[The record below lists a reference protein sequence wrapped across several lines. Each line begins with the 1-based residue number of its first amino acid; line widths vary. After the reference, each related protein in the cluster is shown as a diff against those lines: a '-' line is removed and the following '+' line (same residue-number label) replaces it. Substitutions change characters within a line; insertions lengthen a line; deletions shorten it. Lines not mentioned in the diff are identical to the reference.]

1 MYIATIDLYYIMFED
16 VKFDKYD
23 PANIVFA
30 RLIFVRCKQRKL
42 CKKDRQRIDTYSIV
56 SNKSVGLVH
65 DKK

>member
-30 RLIFVRCKQRKL
+30 RLIFVRYKQRKL
-42 CKKDRQRIDTYSIV
+42 CKKR
-56 SNKSVGLVH
+56 
-65 DKK
+65 